1 MVKDRRVPDLVL
13 VLQPSPLRKSLAAEK
28 NLRVCLSF
36 ASRLPLVRLSFASRS
51 PLAAFARAVSDSHAP
66 PLALLSSHRLR
77 PALGLVCTTHTSSPT
92 THPSTRCGSPNSAS
106 AASATAATR
115 LASVSL
121 AFASVVIASL
131 E

>member
-28 NLRVCLSF
+28 NLRVC
-36 ASRLPLVRLSFASRS
+36 LSFASRS